1 MLADRIAELRVQG
14 VRTLADVR
22 LRFEGLTVLIGD
34 NSSGK
39 STILEVL
46 EILRKAA
53 HVEDFLAA
61 LNQAHGG
68 LPLLLRAGANELTV
82 GVTIEGDGPAIDYSF
97 TAASDGARLGI
108 VHEDMEPRD
117 GNTAAVGSIRR
128 HSPTEMEVRQPGST
142 ERRLLQLAPN
152 RLALTSVSREV
163 APELSRA
170 RAALGGIDVHLPFE
184 VRPRWLC
191 KERGWSAPLR
201 EPEMPDIAT
210 SLARLGDNLA
220 SAFHALKNDQ
230 PSARWRETMDLVRLG
245 LGEDVENVNTQLSG
259 GGYVNIALELRGL
272 ARQLPAAALSDG
284 TLAYLA
290 FVALARLEG
299 ERTLL
304 AFDEPEAHL
313 HPHLLARVLGLFEVM
328 AEKHPVVLAT
338 HSDRLL
344 DALENPAASVV
355 LCELNDRRETHLRRP
370 SREALARWLERYRGI
385 GDLRSEG
392 YEAHVFEETA

>member
-1 MLADRIAELRVQG
+1 MHADRITELRVQG

-22 LRFEGLTVLIGD
+22 LRLDGLTVLIGD
-34 NSSGK
+34 NGSGK
-39 STILEVL
+39 STLVEVL

-68 LPLLLRAGANELTV
+68 LPLLLRVGASEMTI
-82 GVTIEGDGPAIDYSF
+82 GVTIEGGGPALDYSL
-97 TAASDGARLGI
+97 TAAPEGGRLAI
-108 VHEDMEPRD
+108 VREDIGPSD
-117 GNTAAVGSIRR
+117 GNTATVGGIRR
-128 HSPTEMEVRQPGST
+128 RSPSMASVWQPGSVHAHPYT
-142 ERRLLQLAPN
+142 IVPS
-152 RLALTSVSREV
+152 RLALTSVSGDGAPEV
-163 APELSRA
+163 ARVRA
-170 RAALGGIDVHLPFE
+170 VLGGAEVYLPFE

-201 EPEMPDIAT
+201 EPEMPDVAT

-220 SAFHALKNDQ
+220 AAFHALKNDH
-230 PSARWRETMDLVRLG
+230 PSAHWRETMDLVRLG
-245 LGEDVENVNTQLSG
+245 LGEDVESVNTQLSG
-259 GGYVNIALELRGL
+259 GGYISLAIEHRGF
-272 ARQLPAAALSDG
+272 AKQIPAAALSDG
-284 TLAYLA
+284 TLSYLA

-299 ERTLL
+299 GRTLL

-328 AEKHPVVLAT
+328 AEKHPVILAT

-344 DALENPAASVV
+344 DALADPAQSVV
-355 LCELNDRRETHLRRP
+355 LCELNRKRETELRRP
-370 SREALARWLERYRGI
+370 SRAALARWLERYRGI

-392 YEAHVFEETA
+392 YEAHVFEESA